1 MIISLLTLIA
11 GFEIIYAAVENS
23 ILVAGLLS
31 LTNLGLGLVG
41 AWDRLTSRTGPA
53 VLTVGWAAAAWTA
66 LSGVVAL
73 WLLLGA

>member
-1 MIISLLTLIA
+1 MQAWLQIGLLTA
-11 GFEIIYAAVENS
+11 G
-23 ILVAGLLS
+23 
-31 LTNLGLGLVG
+31 LGLGLVG